1 MSTVLVLKDRA
12 NQSDQG
18 ASMAS
23 NLGELL
29 IQEKLLDN
37 SQLKNAE
44 DYHRKNDVGIG
55 TAIISLGYLS
65 EEEMAQALSRQ
76 LGYPYINLDQFEVY
90 PDVINLIPVEI
101 AKKYLIM
108 PIHRIRSFLT
118 LAMVD
123 PTDLDIIE
131 DVRFRTGLSIQPVIA
146 SESGIMNSVSR
157 YYGSSDALRVKQIV
171 DEIEQAEDTSVNI
184 IEEEEEDYDIEE
196 LVSST
201 EEAPIITLVNTIF
214 IDAIKKGASDVHFE
228 PYEKNFRVRYRLDG
242 TLHEMMNLVL
252 KFKNPVTSRVKILS
266 NMDIAE
272 KRLPQDGRIKMRVK
286 LENGDKKDVDMRVSS
301 VPTIFGEK
309 VVVRILDKSMLK
321 LDMTKLGFEQESLEV
336 FKRNIV
342 RPWGIILVTG
352 PTGSGKTNTLY
363 SAISNL
369 NCLEKNIMTAED
381 PVEFYMPGI
390 NQVNIKDEIG
400 LSFANSLRSF
410 LRQDPDIMLVG
421 EMRDFETVD
430 IAIKAALTGHL
441 VFSTV
446 HTNDAASTILRLVN
460 MDVEPFLIADSVVLV
475 VAQRLV
481 RRLCQQCCAKHN
493 LTPEALADIGFT
505 PEEASN
511 VKVYK
516 PAGCTACHNT
526 GYKGRTGLFEV
537 IEVTDGIR
545 DMILDRAQSKDIK
558 KKAMENGMIT
568 LRRSGLL
575 KIMEGITSVEEVLR
589 ETVKDSEV

>member
-1 MSTVLVLKDRA
+1 
-12 NQSDQG
+12 
-18 ASMAS
+18 MAS

-29 IQEKLLDN
+29 IQEKLLDAE
-37 SQLKNAE
+37 QLKSAV
-44 DYHRKNDVGIG
+44 DFHKKNDVGIG
-55 TAIISLGYLS
+55 SAIVSLGYLS

-90 PDVINLIPVEI
+90 PDVISLIPVEI

-123 PTDLDIIE
+123 PTDLGIIE

-146 SESGIMNSVSR
+146 SESGIMSAISK

-196 LVSST
+196 LVHST

-214 IDAIKKGASDVHFE
+214 IDSIKKGASDVHFE

-242 TLHEMMNLVL
+242 TLHEMMNLAL

-286 LENGDKKDVDMRVSS
+286 MENGDRKDVDMRVSS
-301 VPTIFGEK
+301 VPAIFGEK
-309 VVVRILDKSMLK
+309 VVVRILDKAMLQ
-321 LDMTKLGFEQESLEV
+321 LDMTKLGFEQESLDV
-336 FKRNIV
+336 FKKMIV

-369 NCLEKNIMTAED
+369 NSMEKNIMTVED
-381 PVEFYMPGI
+381 PVEFYMAGI
-390 NQVNIKDEIG
+390 NQVNVKEEIG
-400 LSFANSLRSF
+400 LNFANSLRSF

-446 HTNDAASTILRLVN
+446 HTNDAASTIMRLVN

-481 RRLCQQCCAKHN
+481 RRLCKDCCSRHN
-493 LTPEALADIGFT
+493 LTPEALMDIGFT
-505 PEEASN
+505 KEESTE

-516 PAGCTACHNT
+516 PAGCSSCHNT
-526 GYKGRTGLFEV
+526 GYRGRIGLYEV
-537 IEVTDGIR
+537 MEVTDDIR
-545 DMILDRAQSKDIK
+545 DLILSRAQSKEIK
-558 KKAMENGMIT
+558 KKAMENGMTT
-568 LRRSGLL
+568 LRRSGLM
-575 KIMEGITSVEEVLR
+575 KIIEGITSVEEVLR
-589 ETVKDSEV
+589 ETIKDSEV

>member
-1 MSTVLVLKDRA
+1 M
-12 NQSDQG
+12 G
-18 ASMAS
+18 S

-29 IQEKLLDN
+29 IQEKLLD
-37 SQLKNAE
+37 SEQLKSAL
-44 DYHRKNDVGIG
+44 DFHKKNDVGIG
-55 TAIISLGYLS
+55 SAIISLGYLS

-90 PDVINLIPVEI
+90 PDVISLIPVEI

-123 PTDLDIIE
+123 PTDLGIIE
-131 DVRFRTGLSIQPVIA
+131 DIRFRTGLSIQPVIA
-146 SESGIMNSVSR
+146 SESGIMSAISK

-171 DEIEQAEDTSVNI
+171 DEIEQADDTSVNI
-184 IEEEEEDYDIEE
+184 IEEDEEDYDIEE
-196 LVSST
+196 LVHST

-214 IDAIKKGASDVHFE
+214 IDSIKKGASDVHFE

-242 TLHEMMNLVL
+242 TLHEMMNLAL

-286 LENGDKKDVDMRVSS
+286 LENGNKKEVDMRVSS
-301 VPTIFGEK
+301 VPAVFGEK
-309 VVVRILDKSMLK
+309 VVVRILDKAMLQ
-321 LDMTKLGFEQESLEV
+321 LDMTKLGFEEESLDL
-336 FKRNIV
+336 FKRMIV

-363 SAISNL
+363 SGISNL
-369 NCLEKNIMTAED
+369 NSMEKNIMTAED

-390 NQVNIKDEIG
+390 NQINIREEIG
-400 LSFANSLRSF
+400 LNFARSLRSF

-481 RRLCQQCCAKHN
+481 RRLCGECRTRHN
-493 LTPEALADIGFT
+493 LTPEALMDIGFDK
-505 PEEASN
+505 EESSK

-516 PAGCTACHNT
+516 PAGCNECHNT
-526 GYKGRTGLFEV
+526 GYKGRVGLFEV
-537 IEVTDGIR
+537 MEVTDDIK
-545 DMILDRAQSKDIK
+545 DLILSRAQSKEIK
-558 KKAMENGMIT
+558 KKSMENGMTT
-568 LRRSGLL
+568 LRRSGLK

-589 ETVKDSEV
+589 ETIKDSEV

>member
-1 MSTVLVLKDRA
+1 M
-12 NQSDQG
+12 G
-18 ASMAS
+18 S

-29 IQEKLLDN
+29 IQEKLLDAE
-37 SQLKNAE
+37 QLKSAV
-44 DYHRKNDVGIG
+44 DYHRQNDVGIG
-55 TAIISLGYLS
+55 SAIVSLGFLS

-90 PDVINLIPVEI
+90 PDVISLIPVEI

-123 PTDLDIIE
+123 PTDLGIIE
-131 DVRFRTGLSIQPVIA
+131 DIRFRTGLSIQPVIA
-146 SESGIMNSVSR
+146 SESGIMNAISK

-196 LVSST
+196 LVHST

-214 IDAIKKGASDVHFE
+214 IDSIKKGASDVHFE

-242 TLHEMMNLVL
+242 TLHEMMNLAL

-286 LENGDKKDVDMRVSS
+286 LENGDRKDVDMRVSS

-309 VVVRILDKSMLK
+309 VVVRILDKAMLQ
-321 LDMTKLGFEQESLEV
+321 LDMSKLGFEEESLDV
-336 FKRNIV
+336 FKRMIV

-369 NCLEKNIMTAED
+369 NSMEKNIMTAED
-381 PVEFYMPGI
+381 PVEFYMAGI
-390 NQVNIKDEIG
+390 NQVNVKDDIG
-400 LSFANSLRSF
+400 LNFASSLRSF

-460 MDVEPFLIADSVVLV
+460 MDVEPFLISDSVVLV

-481 RRLCQQCCAKHN
+481 RRLCQDCCTRHN

-505 PEEASN
+505 KEESTK

-516 PAGCTACHNT
+516 PVGCNKCHST

-537 IEVTDGIR
+537 MEVTDDIR
-545 DMILDRAQSKDIK
+545 DMILSRAQSKEIK
-558 KKAMENGMIT
+558 KKAQENGMLT
-568 LRRSGLL
+568 LRRSGLT
-575 KIMEGITSVEEVLR
+575 KIMNGITSVEEVLR
-589 ETVKDSEV
+589 ETIKDSEV